1 VSKGEAMERSNLNQ
15 RDYWNN
21 NRSASI
27 VLLGIGIIG
36 LMYFIRVGY
45 DFIYQQNVNNRLI
58 SLREVIKK
66 ENSELENI
74 SDLLNDSEYY
84 SIYVRE
90 EFQFNG
96 SNVIK
101 IPKG

>member
-1 VSKGEAMERSNLNQ
+1 MERSNLNQ
-15 RDYWNN
+15 RDYWNK

-36 LMYFIRVGY
+36 LMYFVRVGY
-45 DFIYQQNVNNRLI
+45 DFVYQQNLNNRLI
-58 SLREVIKK
+58 SLRETIKT
-66 ENSELENI
+66 ENIELENI

-96 SNVIK
+96 NNVIK
-101 IPKG
+101 IPND

>member
-1 VSKGEAMERSNLNQ
+1 MERSNLNT
-15 RDYWNN
+15 RDYWNK

-27 VLLGIGIIG
+27 VMLGIGVIA
-36 LMYFIRVGY
+36 LMYFVRVGY
-45 DFIYQQNVNNRLI
+45 DFYYQNNLNNRLVEI
-58 SLREVIKK
+58 RATIQK
-66 ENSELENI
+66 ENQELENI
-74 SDLLNDSEYY
+74 SELLNDSNYY

-96 SNVIK
+96 NNVIR

>member
-1 VSKGEAMERSNLNQ
+1 MERSNLNT

-27 VLLGIGIIG
+27 VLLGIGIIA

-45 DFIYQQNVNNRLI
+45 DYVYQVNLNNRLTTI
-58 SLREVIKK
+58 RATIKQ
-66 ENSELENI
+66 ENEELENI
-74 SDLLNDSEYY
+74 SDLLNDSDYY
-84 SIYVRE
+84 SIYIRE

-96 SNVIK
+96 NNVVR
-101 IPKG
+101 IPND

>member
-1 VSKGEAMERSNLNQ
+1 MERSNLNQ

-27 VLLGIGIIG
+27 VLLGIAAIG
-36 LMYFIRVGY
+36 LMYFVRVGY
-45 DFIYQQNVNNRLI
+45 DFVYQQNLNNRLVN
-58 SLREVIKK
+58 LREIIKN
-66 ENSELENI
+66 ENTELENI
-74 SDLLNDSEYY
+74 SDLLNDSDYY

-96 SNVIK
+96 NNVIK
-101 IPKG
+101 IPNN